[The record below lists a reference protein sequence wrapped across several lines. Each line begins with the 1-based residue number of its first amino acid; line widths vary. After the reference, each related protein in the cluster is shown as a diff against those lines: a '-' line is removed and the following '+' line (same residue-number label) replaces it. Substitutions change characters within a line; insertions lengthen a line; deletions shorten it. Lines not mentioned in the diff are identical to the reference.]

1 MRRVEASMAR
11 PRKPTH
17 LKVVSGTLRKHRV
30 NGEEPDAPTDA
41 PEAPQWLSNRAS
53 EIFAGLC
60 ATIHGMGY
68 LSSADQHVIASAAS
82 RLEEVEIAT
91 ARVEDEGRTYET
103 HNAAGER
110 MIRPNPMVA
119 QRSEAMRHAHALL
132 SELGLTPAAR
142 SKVSTGKKVDD
153 NPFKALMGSG

>member
-1 MRRVEASMAR
+1 MGR

-17 LKVVSGTLRKHRV
+17 LKVISGTARKDRD
-30 NGEEPDAPTDA
+30 NPNEPAAPVGA
-41 PEAPQWLSNRAS
+41 PGAPIWLSGRAA

-60 ATIHGMGY
+60 STIHGMGY
-68 LSSADQHVIASAAS
+68 LSTADQHVIAMASS

-103 HNAAGER
+103 TNAQGER

-142 SKVSTGKKVDD
+142 SKVSAGKKPDD
-153 NPFKALMGSG
+153 NPFRALMGGG

>member
-1 MRRVEASMAR
+1 MAR
-11 PRKPTH
+11 PRKPSH
-17 LKVVSGTLRKHRV
+17 LKVVAGTARKDRM
-30 NGEEPDAPTDA
+30 NDAEPEAPKGAPDAPL
-41 PEAPQWLSNRAS
+41 WLSSRAT

-60 ATIHGMGY
+60 ATIDGMGY
-68 LSSADQHVIASAAS
+68 LSTADQSVIAMAAS

-91 ARVEDEGRTYET
+91 ARVEDEGRTYDT
-103 HNAAGER
+103 SNAAGER

-142 SKVSTGKKVDD
+142 SKVSAGKKVDD
-153 NPFKALMGSG
+153 NPFRALMGGG